1 MAGGASARRLARG
14 ASIQA
19 EGDADPI
26 DQRAFDFS
34 VAIVELADDL
44 PPEIPEVVF
53 NALVEQGTRVG
64 AEVFEAHYTSSRR
77 AHLSALTSARHA
89 AQRVQYWL
97 QLVAAAAEG
106 VSSETIDELVRTAR
120 ELRKTLA
127 VMCLKARQGIE
138 SADDD

>member
-19 EGDADPI
+19 EGDSDPI

-34 VAIVELADDL
+34 VAIVELANDL
-44 PPEIPEVVF
+44 PSDIPDVLF
-53 NALVEQGTRVG
+53 DALVEQGAKVG

-97 QLVAAAAEG
+97 QLVAASTEG
-106 VSSETIDELVRTAR
+106 VPADTIDELVRTAR
-120 ELRKTLA
+120 DLHKTLA

-138 SADDD
+138 GAGDD

>member
-14 ASIQA
+14 ASIEA
-19 EGDADPI
+19 EGDSDPI
-26 DQRAFDFS
+26 DRRAFEFS
-34 VAIVELADDL
+34 VAIVELANDL
-44 PPEIPEVVF
+44 PSDIPDVVF
-53 NALVEQGTRVG
+53 NALVEQGTKVG

-97 QLVAAAAEG
+97 QLVAASTEG
-106 VSSETIDELVRTAR
+106 VPSDAIDELVRTAR
-120 ELRKTLA
+120 DLHKTLA

-138 SADDD
+138 GAGDD